1 MGGREGTLF
10 SPPRSKDTF
19 SVRVGKTTRTG
30 EDSGAYV
37 PGRRSGS
44 ACLVP
49 AAAAAAHETIPHQ
62 PRLEDSP
69 AAYNRKKHIKNKII

>member
-69 AAYNRKKHIKNKII
+69 AAYNRKNI

>member
-49 AAAAAAHETIPHQ
+49 AAAAHETIPHQ
-62 PRLEDSP
+62 QRLEDSP
-69 AAYNRKKHIKNKII
+69 AACNSKNI